1 MMNNKAFEI
10 QNSIRQTAIQA
21 QENLENLKQWEKEM
35 KEKEIMEMKKHREQL
50 NEQNQVRIFLC

>member
-21 QENLENLKQWEKEM
+21 QENLKNLKQWEKEM